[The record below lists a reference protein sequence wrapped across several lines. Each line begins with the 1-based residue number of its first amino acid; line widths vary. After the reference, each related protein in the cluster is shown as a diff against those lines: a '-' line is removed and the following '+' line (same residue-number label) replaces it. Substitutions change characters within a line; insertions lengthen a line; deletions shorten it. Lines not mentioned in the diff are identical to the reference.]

1 MKNTLYLC
9 LTLLAACAG
18 AEPTP
23 DDSTAEL
30 TQPALEQGSAAT
42 ALETMQG
49 SWAGPWVLHDAN
61 GQPANDAPFEAKVEI
76 AGERFWLYAPDREP
90 LELTIKLSDGFDPPF
105 IDLSDPKAPGEPLL
119 GVYTLSEDV
128 LLICSGKQRPNG
140 VLPCNGP
147 NQWLLTL
154 TSVDKAEAKP

>member
-18 AEPTP
+18 AEPAP
-23 DDSTAEL
+23 DDSPAKL
-30 TQPALEQGSAAT
+30 TQPAVEQVSAAA
-42 ALETMQG
+42 ALEAMQG
-49 SWAGPWVLHDAN
+49 SWAGPWILLDAN
-61 GQPANDAPFEAKVEI
+61 GKPYNNAPFEAKVEI

-90 LELTIKLSDGFDPPF
+90 QELTIKLSDGFDPPF
-105 IDLSDPKAPGEPLL
+105 IDLSDPKAPDEPLL
-119 GVYTLSEDV
+119 GVYALSEDV

>member
-1 MKNTLYLC
+1 MKNILYLC

-23 DDSTAEL
+23 DDSPAKL
-30 TQPALEQGSAAT
+30 TQPAVEQMSAAA
-42 ALETMQG
+42 ALEAMQG
-49 SWAGPWVLHDAN
+49 SWAGPWIFLDGN
-61 GQPANDAPFEAKVEI
+61 GQPINDAPFEAKVEI

-105 IDLSDPKAPGEPLL
+105 IDLSDAKAPGEPLL
-119 GVYTLSEDV
+119 GVYALSGDV
-128 LLICSGKQRPNG
+128 LIICSGRQRPNG

-147 NQWLLTL
+147 SQWLLTL
-154 TSVDKAEAKP
+154 TSVDKAEARP